1 MWLVI
6 SSVEG
11 VGYQK
16 VMGGLQILS
25 EHQGAQGPMC
35 GEDFPIQCIIGTGT
49 NRHIRNL

>member
-35 GEDFPIQCIIGTGT
+35 GGKTFPFSAS
-49 NRHIRNL
+49 